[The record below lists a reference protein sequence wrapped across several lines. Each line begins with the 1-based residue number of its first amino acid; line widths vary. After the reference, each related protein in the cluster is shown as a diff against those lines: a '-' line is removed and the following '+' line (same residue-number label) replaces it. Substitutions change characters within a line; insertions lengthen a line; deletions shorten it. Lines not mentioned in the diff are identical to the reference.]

1 MNPTPPRLALW
12 ILARRI
18 PRQELEFVLGDLAER
33 FDEQVATRGPGA
45 ARRWFW
51 AESLLL
57 ALRLWPAR
65 MPVANHWAS
74 GDSPLAAL
82 IRDCRYGLRS
92 LRKAPLFASLVIVT
106 FAIGL
111 GASAAIF
118 SVLDPVLLR
127 GAPYPHADRLLTVWA
142 RDKDGSESNIG
153 YLTFRDIQRETRTL
167 GQVAAMSYWTPTL
180 RATDASERLSGQR
193 VTQGFFTTLGVK
205 PELGRDFTA
214 EEDHS
219 ATRTVVILSHALWE
233 RRFGG
238 DPGIL
243 GRTINL
249 GDRAYTVIGVMPR
262 SFESLLAPQAQLWAP
277 LGYELSDPWA
287 CRSCQHLR
295 MVARLNDGVS
305 PGAATAE
312 LNGISAAMVR
322 ANPTDYSGPGMILI
336 PLNDYLTRA
345 VRPVLLA
352 TAAAVAL
359 LLLIACVNV
368 MNLFLGRAVKRTGE
382 FAVRTALGAAAGP
395 LVRQVLAEAVLL
407 ALAGGVLGIGL
418 AYAAVA
424 GLVHLAPPGVP
435 RLDQVAVNLDVLLF
449 TFVMAT
455 LAGIAAGLA
464 PAFAALR
471 ANLAELLRQGGRS
484 IIGRGSRRVRTIL
497 VVAEVALALVLL
509 AGAGLLVRSL
519 GHLLAVDP
527 GFKAEGLVTLEL
539 EAAGSRYDSTAA
551 INQFFSTVI
560 DRVSALPGVA
570 GVGAVSQLPL
580 SGDFD
585 SYGIH
590 LESHLNANPA
600 DDPSAFR
607 FGVTPGYLRAMKVP
621 LISGRELLASDGEN
635 APPVLLINEA
645 MARRLY
651 PGQDPL
657 GQRVKFGGTDGPWR
671 TIVGVVG
678 NVHHQSL
685 DAGEEFEFYHTT
697 TQGPFPDSRLVLVVR
712 AAGDPGSLVPSIRQ
726 AIREIDP
733 AVPIATVSTMTEYI
747 RARAAIRLFA
757 RAIFQLFASVALGLA
772 ALGLYGVLAGSVT
785 ERTRE
790 IGIRSALGAPR
801 ASLLALVIRHALT
814 LTAIG
819 MAIGF
824 GGAMVLTQLLHS
836 LLFGV
841 TPSDPA
847 TFAVVAL
854 LLVLV
859 ALVAAG
865 VPALRA
871 SRVDPAMVL
880 REE

>member
-1 MNPTPPRLALW
+1 MNPTPPRLALRL
-12 ILARRI
+12 LALRV
-18 PRQELEFVLGDLAER
+18 PEQELEFVLGDLTER
-33 FDEQVATRGPGA
+33 FDEQVAVRGPAA

-51 AESLLL
+51 AEALLL
-57 ALRLWPAR
+57 AFRPWPVRAPVELWAT
-65 MPVANHWAS
+65 
-74 GDSPLAAL
+74 GDGRLAAL

-92 LRKAPLFASLVIVT
+92 LGKAPFFASLVIVT

-127 GAPYPHADRLLTVWA
+127 GAPYPAADRLLTVWA
-142 RDKDGSESNIG
+142 REKDGSESNIG
-153 YLTFRDIQRETRTL
+153 YLTFHDIQRETRTL
-167 GQVAAMSYWTPTL
+167 GHVAALSYWTPTL
-180 RATDASERLSGQR
+180 RAADASERLTGQR
-193 VTQGFFTTLGVK
+193 VTRDYFATLGVR
-205 PELGRDFTA
+205 PALGRDFTV

-219 ATRTVVILSHALWE
+219 ATRTVVILSHGLWE

-238 DPGIL
+238 DPAIV
-243 GRTINL
+243 GRTITL
-249 GDRAYTVIGVMPR
+249 SDRSYTVIGVMPR
-262 SFESLLAPQAQLWAP
+262 NFESLLAPQAQLWAP
-277 LGYELSDPWA
+277 LGYELSDPQA

-295 MVARLNDGVS
+295 MVGRLKDGVTL
-305 PGAATAE
+305 GAAAAE
-312 LNGISAAMVR
+312 LNGLSEAMVR
-322 ANPTDYSGPGMILI
+322 ANPTDYSAPGMILVS
-336 PLNDYLTRA
+336 LNDYLIRA

-352 TAAAVAL
+352 TAAAVGL

-368 MNLFLGRAVKRTGE
+368 MNLFLGRAVKRTSE

-395 LVRQVLAEAVLL
+395 LVRQVLAEAVML
-407 ALAGGVLGIGL
+407 ALAGAVLGIGL

-424 GLVHLAPPGVP
+424 GLVRLAPPGVP
-435 RLDQVAVNLDVLLF
+435 RLDQVAVNLDVILF
-449 TFVMAT
+449 TFVVAT

-527 GFKAEGLVTLEL
+527 GFKADGLVTLEL
-539 EAAGSRYDSTAA
+539 EAAGSRYDSAVA
-551 INQFFSTVI
+551 INQLFATVAE
-560 DRVSALPGVA
+560 RVGALPGVA
-570 GVGAVSQLPL
+570 SVGAVSQLPL

-590 LESHLNANPA
+590 LESRPNANPA
-600 DDPSAFR
+600 EDPSAFR
-607 FGVTPGYLRAMKVP
+607 FAVTPGYLRTMEIP
-621 LISGRELLASDGEN
+621 LIRGRELLASDDAT
-635 APPVLLINEA
+635 APPVVLINET

-678 NVHHQSL
+678 DVHHQSL
-685 DAGEEFEFYHTT
+685 EAGEEMEFYHTA
-697 TQGPFPDSRLVLVVR
+697 TQAPFPDSRLVLVVR
-712 AAGDPGSLVPSIRQ
+712 ATGDPGSLVPSIRQ

-757 RAIFQLFASVALGLA
+757 RAIFQVFAAVALVLA

-801 ASLLALVIRHALT
+801 GSLLALVVRHALK
-814 LTAIG
+814 LTVIG
-819 MAIGF
+819 MAIGL
-824 GGAMVLTQLLHS
+824 GGALALTQLLHS

-841 TPSDPA
+841 TPTDPA
-847 TFAVVAL
+847 TFAAVGL
-854 LLVLV
+854 LLLLV

-865 VPALRA
+865 IPALRA
-871 SRVDPAMVL
+871 SRVDPAVVL